1 MLRTLLSLACV
12 GVIAGAALSAETVKS
27 GLQAG
32 DKVTAFNPLN
42 VTGSSAGEKS
52 CQV

>member
-1 MLRTLLSLACV
+1 MKRQFWTVAVVGLLASAA
-12 GVIAGAALSAETVKS
+12 IGADLKT
-27 GLQAG
+27 GLVPG

-42 VTGSSAGEKS
+42 VTGSAAGDKA

>member
-1 MLRTLLSLACV
+1 MNRISYV
-12 GVIAGAALSAETVKS
+12 VAAVALFATTSYAAEPKS
-27 GLQAG
+27 GLQSG

-42 VTGSSAGEKS
+42 VTGSSAGQKV

>member
-1 MLRTLLSLACV
+1 MIRILLSVVAAGLLA
-12 GVIAGAALSAETVKS
+12 AAAQSDEIKS

-32 DKVTAFNPLN
+32 DKVSPFNPLN
-42 VTGSSAGEKS
+42 VTGSSAGEKR

>member
-12 GVIAGAALSAETVKS
+12 GVIAGAARSAEPPKS

-32 DKVTAFNPLN
+32 DKVSAFNPLN